1 MKQCK
6 IKAYS
11 SISSHASQKDLI
23 NFVENCNCN
32 KVVLMH
38 GDEESKVELKY
49 KLEEMLHKNSKTTK
63 VILSTLNGE
72 IKL

>member
-1 MKQCK
+1 
-6 IKAYS
+6 
-11 SISSHASQKDLI
+11 
-23 NFVENCNCN
+23 
-32 KVVLMH
+32 MH
-38 GDEESKVELKY
+38 GDEESKIELKY